1 MFQLLLYCY
10 QTGVLYIN
18 PWEHWEWLKNIEHCS
33 VLIAKRLIGIFISS
47 VNEFQILDL
56 ALVLDGREVLL
67 GGLDQFPFTVLHSTA
82 AL

>member
-10 QTGVLYIN
+10 DTGVLYIN
-18 PWEHWEWLKNIEHCS
+18 PWEHWEWLKNIGHCS
-33 VLIAKRLIGIFISS
+33 VLIAKRLRGIFVSS

-56 ALVLDGREVLL
+56 ALVLEGREVLR
-67 GGLDQFPFTVLHSTA
+67 GSLDQFSFTVLHSRA